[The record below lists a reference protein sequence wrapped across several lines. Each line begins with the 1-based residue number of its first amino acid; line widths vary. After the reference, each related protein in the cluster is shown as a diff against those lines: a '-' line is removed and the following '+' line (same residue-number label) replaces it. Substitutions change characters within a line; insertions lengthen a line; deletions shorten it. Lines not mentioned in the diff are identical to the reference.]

1 MKEQDLMVG
10 MSRIILNNLLAF
22 LDVWLRCS
30 RHTRW
35 SSVVLYM
42 RGCRSLQ
49 SPLHGGER
57 RARQPGHCCVYRV
70 SHGDQR
76 G

>member
-10 MSRIILNNLLAF
+10 MSRIILNNLFF

-42 RGCRSLQ
+42 RGCRSL
-49 SPLHGGER
+49 SPHYMVAATCQATWLLLR
-57 RARQPGHCCVYRV
+57 LSSFPR
-70 SHGDQR
+70 
-76 G
+76 